1 MRKEGKFPAERGEER
16 FPLIKV
22 GLCQFEGHRDVI
34 LDVDR
39 RIGVDK
45 HGGSRD
51 GALCILVIAINSLLV
66 LVQG

>member
-1 MRKEGKFPAERGEER
+1 MGRSSPARSRKK
-16 FPLIKV
+16 
-22 GLCQFEGHRDVI
+22 GHRDVI

-39 RIGVDK
+39 RIGGDK

-51 GALCILVIAINSLLV
+51 GALCILVITINSLLV